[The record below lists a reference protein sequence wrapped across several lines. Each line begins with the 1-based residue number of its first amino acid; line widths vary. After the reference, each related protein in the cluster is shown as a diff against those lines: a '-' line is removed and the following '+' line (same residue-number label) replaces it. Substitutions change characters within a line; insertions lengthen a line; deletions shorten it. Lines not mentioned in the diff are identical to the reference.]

1 METVQLVLTTGLS
14 VADEVCPHTSNH
26 LQMCALG
33 GPANVSGTS
42 IYPSLHLIHL
52 IPAHLC

>member
-14 VADEVCPHTSNH
+14 VADVVCPHTSNH